1 MRFGAKRL
9 AIVRNEDIEHEARTM
24 LRERIERTPWFQ
36 NGMTKKQRQAA
47 IEREVDRTWH
57 LFICDAAQRLIDRVA
72 QDQQG

>member
-1 MRFGAKRL
+1 MPT
-9 AIVRNEDIEHEARTM
+9 IRNEDIEIEARAM

-36 NGMTKKQRQAA
+36 NGMTRKLRQAA

-57 LFICDAAQRLIDRVA
+57 LFIFDAVQRLIDRTV

>member
-9 AIVRNEDIEHEARTM
+9 ATVRNEDIEHEARTM

-36 NGMTKKQRQAA
+36 NGMTRKQRQAA

-57 LFICDAAQRLIDRVA
+57 LFIFDAAQRLIDRAA
-72 QDQQG
+72 QGQHR

>member
-1 MRFGAKRL
+1 MAT
-9 AIVRNEDIEHEARTM
+9 VRNEDIEHEARTM

>member
-9 AIVRNEDIEHEARTM
+9 ATISNEDIEIEARTM
-24 LRERIERTPWFQ
+24 LRERIERTPWFYY
-36 NGMTKKQRQAA
+36 GMTRKQRQAA

-57 LFICDAAQRLIDRVA
+57 LLIFDAVQRLVDRLA

>member
-1 MRFGAKRL
+1 MPT
-9 AIVRNEDIEHEARTM
+9 ISNEDIELEARTM

-36 NGMTKKQRQAA
+36 NGMTRKQRQAA

-57 LFICDAAQRLIDRVA
+57 LFIFDAAQRLVDRVA

>member
-9 AIVRNEDIEHEARTM
+9 ATIRNEDIEHEARTM

-36 NGMTKKQRQAA
+36 NGMTGKQRQAA

-57 LFICDAAQRLIDRVA
+57 LFIFDAAQRLVDRAA
-72 QDQQG
+72 QGQQA

>member
-9 AIVRNEDIEHEARTM
+9 ATVRNEDIEHEARAM

-36 NGMTKKQRQAA
+36 HEMTRKQRQVA

-57 LFICDAAQRLIDRVA
+57 LFIFDAAQRLIDRVA
-72 QDQQG
+72 QGQHG

>member
-1 MRFGAKRL
+1 
-9 AIVRNEDIEHEARTM
+9 M

-57 LFICDAAQRLIDRVA
+57 LFIFDAAQRLVDRAVKG
-72 QDQQG
+72 QQG

>member
-9 AIVRNEDIEHEARTM
+9 ATVRNEDIEHEARTM

>member
-1 MRFGAKRL
+1 L
-9 AIVRNEDIEHEARTM
+9 PAIRNEDIEIEARAM

-36 NGMTKKQRQAA
+36 NGMTRKQRQAA

-57 LFICDAAQRLIDRVA
+57 LFIFDAVQRLIDRTV

>member
-1 MRFGAKRL
+1 
-9 AIVRNEDIEHEARTM
+9 M

-36 NGMTKKQRQAA
+36 NGMTRKQRQAA

-57 LFICDAAQRLIDRVA
+57 LFIFDAVQRLIDRSV